1 MLRLKVFL
9 HHALNEP
16 LIEGLTGI
24 QVVKKMPI
32 VFYGMFRL
40 TKALRPQGE
49 RRTEANNALRIQF
62 LLDGLIRL
70 LVTRE
75 AMRLVDNHKRTRR
88 LDCVE
93 RTVKALDTRIIVV
106 TLQQ

>member
-1 MLRLKVFL
+1 MLRLKVLL

-24 QVVKKMPI
+24 QVIEKMPI
-32 VFYGMFRL
+32 VFYGMLRL
-40 TKALRPQGE
+40 AKSLRPQRE
-49 RRTEANNALRIQF
+49 RRTEADDALRIQF
-62 LLDGLIRL
+62 LLNGLVRL

-75 AMRLVDNHKRTRR
+75 TMRLVDDHERTRR

-93 RTVKALDTRIIVV
+93 RTVKALYTRIIVV